1 MASPQPNAQHHY
13 GSTPLH
19 RRPLGYAAGSGGSS
33 APRPTPGPSS
43 GGSSAPL
50 NHHATPWSATPSAA
64 SPTSAGG
71 NRLQPPPAQQHQQP
85 QQFHY
90 GNYGGAP
97 IANRFTA
104 QYDAAANRD
113 NLRTRVL
120 APPTTGHHQYQHQT
134 GGYGLP
140 PQSGATQGGHRY
152 YVEAATMGRGRGPR
166 PLDAPPAVAA
176 AAPLH
181 GFPSNAPPTQQP
193 PRRSSSHQSRQ
204 ASDMWRQ
211 QPTTHQ
217 NPTRTNFQQPA
228 QRRSASSNARPSHSD
243 PYGPNPSAT
252 PGPVRP
258 VLRPHS
264 QDVIEERSELP
275 DEVTGEFALLHRY
288 RCGALLGRGGFAK
301 VYHFVDLDTAEEFAA
316 KVIDKTRLKDNGKL
330 EKLLIEI
337 RIHEKLDHPN
347 VLKIHRHFQDSSYM
361 YILLEKC
368 PNQTLLE
375 LSRARISLT
384 VQETQY
390 MMLQLLC
397 GVEYLHRANVI
408 HRDLKLANVLVDA
421 DLNLKIGDFGLAA
434 AISHTEEVKRTM
446 CGTPNYIAPEILAAG
461 NQSPR
466 SGASRGGVFAPVG
479 RAAGSPTAASH
490 GYTYRA
496 DYWSIGVILYTLFV
510 GCPPF
515 ETEDLKTTYDL
526 IQRASYTIPPSV
538 PRAAARLIQRILQ
551 VNPEHRPSLVEM
563 RSDPFFAGCRADAPP
578 PPTLIEYYARLH
590 GTSPAEYEAHVLG
603 RHSARRRYEAMV
615 NQPQQVQP
623 LYLATPTLTAD
634 AHARTPA
641 PAASGSPSAP
651 FEASPQSAVR
661 RLFTPSR
668 DEREQQQAPGGQEDQ
683 PRPPPSV
690 LPQALQVQ
698 AGGMYLY
705 RAESLSP
712 LLGNSPLG
720 PVGAALGFPAHDV
733 GATAQRQGAVSPAGS
748 EGFYSPTGMRPQ
760 SPASPT
766 TAAAG
771 GDDFLT
777 PVLESLIKAQSVVH
791 GEPAMPLDAHRAD
804 AIAPAPLTAP
814 VPSDFT
820 IVTEMGLF
828 HRYGVG
834 YRTHTGH
841 TGAYFN
847 DRSRLVYDEA
857 TGCAEYHDRPVP
869 TVGGPNTFNIYRVED
884 EPPVDTEAET
894 PTTTTAAAAAAA
906 RPDAKKATLGRFFA
920 DFFTTRRADVVR
932 AVAIARRGPTAAQP
946 TTILPVT
953 DESRWAAFR
962 NAASGPPVLCCVPG
976 TTRAM
981 RHAVRSPNSF
991 GQSTSSSSLSG
1002 ALDVPPT
1009 MHVANLPNHDTLSD
1023 RNALRGMVHVRRCML
1038 VGVPQAV
1045 DAMPSGSGLPP
1056 ALRWGPAAA
1065 QLAKAFPS
1073 SAVVRAAV
1081 AAVPIVLALA
1091 KLSNGDT
1098 QVSFFCSEY
1107 AMAQNF
1113 SGTDRLKLQQ
1123 KAGDAPVDFAFD
1135 PDRPFPPMVVATATV
1150 TLDADGR
1157 AFSVLLGTEA
1167 PTSAAADASTSPTA
1181 GKPTARFATYAVEDA
1196 FRTLHAAN
1204 AAGAASAMLSA
1215 LRGGRSRHE
1224 GSCGRDEVVLE
1235 MSDAHIHRSATVGV
1249 LDDDVTFGVA
1259 AALWLQRTAGA
1270 VEVAL
1275 TATGA
1280 SSPGALRIAAPFST

>member
-1 MASPQPNAQHHY
+1 
-13 GSTPLH
+13 
-19 RRPLGYAAGSGGSS
+19 
-33 APRPTPGPSS
+33 
-43 GGSSAPL
+43 
-50 NHHATPWSATPSAA
+50 
-64 SPTSAGG
+64 
-71 NRLQPPPAQQHQQP
+71 
-85 QQFHY
+85 
-90 GNYGGAP
+90 
-97 IANRFTA
+97 
-104 QYDAAANRD
+104 
-113 NLRTRVL
+113 
-120 APPTTGHHQYQHQT
+120 
-134 GGYGLP
+134 
-140 PQSGATQGGHRY
+140 
-152 YVEAATMGRGRGPR
+152 
-166 PLDAPPAVAA
+166 
-176 AAPLH
+176 
-181 GFPSNAPPTQQP
+181 
-193 PRRSSSHQSRQ
+193 
-204 ASDMWRQ
+204 MWRQ

-623 LYLATPTLTAD
+623 LYLASPALAAD
-634 AHARTPA
+634 DHTRTPA
-641 PAASGSPSAP
+641 PAASASPTAP
-651 FEASPQSAVR
+651 HEATPQSAAR

-668 DEREQQQAPGGQEDQ
+668 EQQAPGGQEDQ

-690 LPQALQVQ
+690 MPQALQVQ

-733 GATAQRQGAVSPAGS
+733 GATQRQGAVSPAGS

-777 PVLESLIKAQSVVH
+777 PVLESLIKAQVGSARRTGDAARRQSRRRHRARTVDHARSVRFHHRH
-791 GEPAMPLDAHRAD
+791 GDGPVPPLRRGLPHAHRAHRRVLQRP
-804 AIAPAPLTAP
+804 IAARLRRGDGLRR
-814 VPSDFT
+814 VPRPPGADRRRSEHLQHLSRGGRT
-820 IVTEMGLF
+820 PRG
-828 HRYGVG
+828 HRS
-834 YRTHTGH
+834 RDTHDHRCCCGGGGATGREEGH
-841 TGAYFN
+841 TG
-847 DRSRLVYDEA
+847 
-857 TGCAEYHDRPVP
+857 
-869 TVGGPNTFNIYRVED
+869 TVLCGLLHNE
-884 EPPVDTEAET
+884 
-894 PTTTTAAAAAAA
+894 
-906 RPDAKKATLGRFFA
+906 
-920 DFFTTRRADVVR
+920 
-932 AVAIARRGPTAAQP
+932 ARRRR
-946 TTILPVT
+946 
-953 DESRWAAFR
+953 S
-962 NAASGPPVLCCVPG
+962 SGGHRPP
-976 TTRAM
+976 
-981 RHAVRSPNSF
+981 RS
-991 GQSTSSSSLSG
+991 
-1002 ALDVPPT
+1002 
-1009 MHVANLPNHDTLSD
+1009 
-1023 RNALRGMVHVRRCML
+1023 
-1038 VGVPQAV
+1038 
-1045 DAMPSGSGLPP
+1045 
-1056 ALRWGPAAA
+1056 
-1065 QLAKAFPS
+1065 
-1073 SAVVRAAV
+1073 
-1081 AAVPIVLALA
+1081 
-1091 KLSNGDT
+1091 
-1098 QVSFFCSEY
+1098 
-1107 AMAQNF
+1107 
-1113 SGTDRLKLQQ
+1113 
-1123 KAGDAPVDFAFD
+1123 
-1135 PDRPFPPMVVATATV
+1135 
-1150 TLDADGR
+1150 GR
-1157 AFSVLLGTEA
+1157 
-1167 PTSAAADASTSPTA
+1167 SAAHHDSASD
-1181 GKPTARFATYAVEDA
+1181 G
-1196 FRTLHAAN
+1196 
-1204 AAGAASAMLSA
+1204 
-1215 LRGGRSRHE
+1215 
-1224 GSCGRDEVVLE
+1224 
-1235 MSDAHIHRSATVGV
+1235 
-1249 LDDDVTFGVA
+1249 
-1259 AALWLQRTAGA
+1259 
-1270 VEVAL
+1270 
-1275 TATGA
+1275 
-1280 SSPGALRIAAPFST
+1280 